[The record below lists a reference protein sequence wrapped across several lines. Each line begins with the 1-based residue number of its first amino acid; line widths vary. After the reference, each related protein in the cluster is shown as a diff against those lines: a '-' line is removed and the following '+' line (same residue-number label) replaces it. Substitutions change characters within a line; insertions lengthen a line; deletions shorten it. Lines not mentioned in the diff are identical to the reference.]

1 MVKSKKTEASNSN
14 RENPDVLERK
24 RLKKLAITNGIVS
37 DNQVKAPYSLN
48 PSKTV
53 AKHHG
58 KDIVRKSQRK
68 NRFLFSFPGL
78 LGPINGGGKIGELK
92 DLSSKNPVLYLDFPQ
107 GQMKLFGT
115 ILYPKNR
122 YLTLQFSRSGKN
134 VMCEDYFDHMIIFS
148 EAWWIGTKEQNPEEL
163 KLDFPKEL
171 FEVVSFYLSLSFF
184 FFFIVFLKER
194 FMEDILGAGSV
205 NKQVV
210 QKSGGT
216 KYVKEESP
224 ETELDDD
231 LSDDNNDFKELKET
245 TPIRQSARTSGK
257 KFKFTEVS
265 SGDDSAERSPDAL
278 GMEEEEE
285 KKHGIHMLL
294 LLQAFSCAI
303 LSNIPASAAAVK
315 TNMSSGII
323 PDIES
328 ESSREG
334 NQLSEQIQA
343 PVTKSKKLSESSF
356 SVTIPKE
363 NPYNSHGSLVQPT
376 ISTLFKKV
384 QEKKKAEEKYAIL
397 KVEDSEDMYFWY
409 STVPDQKLKKTDL
422 KRKID
427 PVEAPM
433 KRGTV
438 TEGKKAGYAL
448 ALISIVYGELISA
461 SSINIPTS
469 KDVTV
474 HDTWERHTF
483 LSLQLQQICLTIDS
497 YVIIGTGTKTKKK
510 VNEVED
516 DDIEEFSCS
525 SQKFDVSITAILL
538 ILAEFQYYP
547 LTAVCEVLKEA
558 MEIGKPEIVTQH

>member
-1 MVKSKKTEASNSN
+1 MVKSKKTEEASNSN

-24 RLKKLAITNGIVS
+24 RLKKLAITNNIVS
-37 DNQVKAPYSLN
+37 DAQVKAPYSLN

-58 KDIVRKSQRK
+58 KDIIRKSQRK

-78 LGPINGGGKIGELK
+78 LAPINGGGKIGELK

-115 ILYPKNR
+115 ILHPKNR

-148 EAWWIGTKEQNPEEL
+148 EAWWIGTKEENPEEL
-163 KLDFPKEL
+163 KLDFPNEL
-171 FEVVSFYLSLSFF
+171 FEGKGVECDF
-184 FFFIVFLKER
+184 KGGA
-194 FMEDILGAGSV
+194 GAGSV
-205 NKQVV
+205 NKQVL

-231 LSDDNNDFKELKET
+231 LSDDNNDFKDLNET

-278 GMEEEEE
+278 GVEEEEE
-285 KKHGIHMLL
+285 LEEKKVSRMLDIL
-294 LLQAFSCAI
+294 LR
-303 LSNIPASAAAVK
+303 NHKVK

-323 PDIES
+323 LDIES

-334 NQLSEQIQA
+334 NHLSEQIQA
-343 PVTKSKKLSESSF
+343 SITKSKKLSESAA

-363 NPYNSHGSLVQPT
+363 NLYNSHGSLVQST

-384 QEKKKAEEKYAIL
+384 QERKKEAPRNSRKSSSS
-397 KVEDSEDMYFWY
+397 KVS
-409 STVPDQKLKKTDL
+409 DQKLQKSDL

-427 PVEAPM
+427 LVEAPR

-438 TEGKKAGYAL
+438 TEGKKAGYSL
-448 ALISIVYGELISA
+448 ALI
-461 SSINIPTS
+461 
-469 KDVTV
+469 
-474 HDTWERHTF
+474 
-483 LSLQLQQICLTIDS
+483 
-497 YVIIGTGTKTKKK
+497 
-510 VNEVED
+510 VED
-516 DDIEEFSCS
+516 DDIEEFSSS
-525 SQKFDVSITAILL
+525 SQGTEGSD
-538 ILAEFQYYP
+538 EDW
-547 LTAVCEVLKEA
+547 EA
-558 MEIGKPEIVTQH
+558 

>member
-171 FEVVSFYLSLSFF
+171 FEGKGVECDF
-184 FFFIVFLKER
+184 KGGA
-194 FMEDILGAGSV
+194 GAGSV

-285 KKHGIHMLL
+285 K
-294 LLQAFSCAI
+294 
-303 LSNIPASAAAVK
+303 NVK

-363 NPYNSHGSLVQPT
+363 NSYNSHGSLVQPT

-384 QEKKKAEEKYAIL
+384 QEKKKAEEKGAPRNSR
-397 KVEDSEDMYFWY
+397 KS
-409 STVPDQKLKKTDL
+409 SSSKVPDQKLKKTDL

-427 PVEAPM
+427 PVEAPT

-438 TEGKKAGYAL
+438 TEGKKA
-448 ALISIVYGELISA
+448 
-461 SSINIPTS
+461 
-469 KDVTV
+469 
-474 HDTWERHTF
+474 
-483 LSLQLQQICLTIDS
+483 
-497 YVIIGTGTKTKKK
+497 GTGTKTKKK

-516 DDIEEFSCS
+516 DDIEEFSS
-525 SQKFDVSITAILL
+525 ASQGTEGSDGDW
-538 ILAEFQYYP
+538 
-547 LTAVCEVLKEA
+547 EA
-558 MEIGKPEIVTQH
+558 

>member
-1 MVKSKKTEASNSN
+1 MVKSKKTVASNSN

-24 RLKKLAITNGIVS
+24 RLKKLAITNNIVS
-37 DNQVKAPYSLN
+37 DAQVKAPYSLN
-48 PSKTV
+48 PSKIV

-58 KDIVRKSQRK
+58 KDIIRKSQRK

-78 LGPINGGGKIGELK
+78 LAPINGGGKIGELK

-115 ILYPKNR
+115 ILHPKNR
-122 YLTLQFSRSGKN
+122 YLTLQFSRSGKS

-148 EAWWIGTKEQNPEEL
+148 EAWWIGTKEENPEEL
-163 KLDFPKEL
+163 KLDFPNEL
-171 FEVVSFYLSLSFF
+171 FEGKGVECDF
-184 FFFIVFLKER
+184 KGGA
-194 FMEDILGAGSV
+194 GAGSV

-231 LSDDNNDFKELKET
+231 LSDDNNDFKDLKET

-278 GMEEEEE
+278 GVEEEEEEEE
-285 KKHGIHMLL
+285 KK
-294 LLQAFSCAI
+294 
-303 LSNIPASAAAVK
+303 VK
-315 TNMSSGII
+315 TNTSSGII
-323 PDIES
+323 LEIES

-334 NQLSEQIQA
+334 NHLSEQIQA
-343 PVTKSKKLSESSF
+343 SITKSKKLSESAA

-363 NPYNSHGSLVQPT
+363 NSYNSHGSLVQST

-384 QEKKKAEEKYAIL
+384 QEKKKVVEKEAPRNSRNSSSS
-397 KVEDSEDMYFWY
+397 KVS
-409 STVPDQKLKKTDL
+409 DQKLQKIDL

-427 PVEAPM
+427 LVEAPM

-438 TEGKKAGYAL
+438 TEGKKAGT
-448 ALISIVYGELISA
+448 G
-461 SSINIPTS
+461 S
-469 KDVTV
+469 KA
-474 HDTWERHTF
+474 
-483 LSLQLQQICLTIDS
+483 
-497 YVIIGTGTKTKKK
+497 KKK

-516 DDIEEFSCS
+516 DDIEEFSSS
-525 SQKFDVSITAILL
+525 SQG
-538 ILAEFQYYP
+538 AEGSD
-547 LTAVCEVLKEA
+547 EDWEA
-558 MEIGKPEIVTQH
+558 

>member
-24 RLKKLAITNGIVS
+24 RLKKLAITNNIVS
-37 DNQVKAPYSLN
+37 DAQVKAPYSLN

-58 KDIVRKSQRK
+58 KDIIRKSQRK

-78 LGPINGGGKIGELK
+78 LAPINGGGKIGELK

-115 ILYPKNR
+115 ILHPKNR

-148 EAWWIGTKEQNPEEL
+148 EAWWIGTKEENPEEL
-163 KLDFPKEL
+163 KLDFPNEL
-171 FEVVSFYLSLSFF
+171 FEGKGVECDF
-184 FFFIVFLKER
+184 KCGA
-194 FMEDILGAGSV
+194 GAGSV
-205 NKQVV
+205 NKQVL

-231 LSDDNNDFKELKET
+231 LSDDNNDFKDLNET

-278 GMEEEEE
+278 GVEEEEDKEEE
-285 KKHGIHMLL
+285 KK
-294 LLQAFSCAI
+294 
-303 LSNIPASAAAVK
+303 VK

-323 PDIES
+323 LDIES

-334 NQLSEQIQA
+334 NHLSEKIQA
-343 PVTKSKKLSESSF
+343 SITKSKKLSESAA

-363 NPYNSHGSLVQPT
+363 NLNNSHGSLVQST

-384 QEKKKAEEKYAIL
+384 QEKKKVMEKETPRNSRKSSSS
-397 KVEDSEDMYFWY
+397 KVS
-409 STVPDQKLKKTDL
+409 DQKLQKTDL
-422 KRKID
+422 ERKID
-427 PVEAPM
+427 LVEAPR

-438 TEGKKAGYAL
+438 TEGKKAGT
-448 ALISIVYGELISA
+448 G
-461 SSINIPTS
+461 S
-469 KDVTV
+469 KA
-474 HDTWERHTF
+474 
-483 LSLQLQQICLTIDS
+483 
-497 YVIIGTGTKTKKK
+497 KKK

-516 DDIEEFSCS
+516 DDIEEFSSS
-525 SQKFDVSITAILL
+525 SQGTEGSD
-538 ILAEFQYYP
+538 EDW
-547 LTAVCEVLKEA
+547 EA
-558 MEIGKPEIVTQH
+558 